1 VTVHVRA
8 RLLLVAAAV
17 LFSTGGAAIKWTT
30 LTAWQVAGMRSL
42 IAAIALLIL
51 LPDARRHWSRRN
63 WLVGIVYAM
72 TLVLFV
78 TANKLTTAANA
89 IFLQAAAP
97 LYILLAAPWL
107 LREHI
112 RRDDVPFMVA
122 VGAGMAAFLVGGDAP
137 VASAPNPSAG
147 NVAGVASGVTYA
159 LTVMGLR
166 AVAREDPS
174 ATLNTVVSGNILA
187 AAMCLPVGLPSTAA
201 VPFDW
206 VALIWLGVFQIGLA
220 YVCLST
226 GVRHVTALEA
236 SLLLLAEPVLNPV
249 WAWLAHGEQP
259 GPWPLAGGALIVA
272 ATAVR
277 AVKAPT
283 RP

>member
-1 VTVHVRA
+1 MPVHVRA
-8 RLLLVAAAV
+8 RLLLVSAAV

-63 WLVGIVYAM
+63 WLVGIVYAF

-89 IFLQAAAP
+89 IFLQATAP

-112 RRDDVPFMVA
+112 KRDDVPFMVA
-122 VGAGMAAFLVGGDAP
+122 VGIGMAAFMVGGNVP

-147 NVAGVASGVTYA
+147 NVAAAASGVTYA

-166 AVAREDPS
+166 AVARTDPR
-174 ATLNTVVSGNILA
+174 ATLNTLVSGNIVA
-187 AAMCLPVGLPSTAA
+187 AAMCLPVGWPITGA
-201 VPFDW
+201 VPSDW
-206 VALIWLGVFQIGLA
+206 AALVWLGVFQIGLA
-220 YVCLST
+220 YLCLST

-259 GPWPLAGGALIVA
+259 GPWALAGGALIVV
-272 ATAVR
+272 ATTVRAVR
-277 AVKAPT
+277 APS

>member
-1 VTVHVRA
+1 VTVQVRA
-8 RLLLVAAAV
+8 RLLLVSAAV
-17 LFSTGGAAIKWTT
+17 LFSTGGAVIKWTT

-63 WLVGIVYAM
+63 WLVGVVYAM

-112 RRDDVPFMVA
+112 RRDDVPFMLA
-122 VGAGMAAFLVGGDAP
+122 VGAGMAAFFVGVDARL
-137 VASAPNPSAG
+137 ASAPNPPAG
-147 NVAGVASGVTYA
+147 NVAAAASGVTYA
-159 LTVMGLR
+159 ATLMGLR
-166 AVAREDPS
+166 AVARAEPR
-174 ATLNTVVSGNILA
+174 ATVNTVLSGNIVA
-187 AAMCLPVGLPSTAA
+187 AAMCLPLGLPLGGA

-206 VALIWLGVFQIGLA
+206 VALVWLGVFQIGLA
-220 YVCLST
+220 YLCLSA

-249 WAWLAHGEQP
+249 WAWLAHGEEP

-272 ATAVR
+272 ATTVRAVR
-277 AVKAPT
+277 APS

>member
-63 WLVGIVYAM
+63 WLVGIVYAI

-122 VGAGMAAFLVGGDAP
+122 VGAGMAAFLAGGDAP

-147 NVAGVASGVTYA
+147 NVAGAASGITYA

-187 AAMCLPVGLPSTAA
+187 AAMCLPLGLPITGA
-201 VPFDW
+201 VSFDW

-220 YVCLST
+220 YLCLST

-272 ATAVR
+272 ATTVRAVR
-277 AVKAPT
+277 APS